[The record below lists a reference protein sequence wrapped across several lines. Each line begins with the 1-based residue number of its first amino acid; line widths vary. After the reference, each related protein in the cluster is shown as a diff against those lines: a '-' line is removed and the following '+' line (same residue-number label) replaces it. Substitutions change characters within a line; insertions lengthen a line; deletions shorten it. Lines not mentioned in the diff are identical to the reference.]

1 MDGFGPCAK
10 ATGPKSVVI
19 RAKAMEGLEIKVMGS
34 FREWVKTTDR
44 NTRIVKASRVKELS
58 GPVRFGFRV

>member
-1 MDGFGPCAK
+1 
-10 ATGPKSVVI
+10 
-19 RAKAMEGLEIKVMGS
+19 MEGLEIKVMGS